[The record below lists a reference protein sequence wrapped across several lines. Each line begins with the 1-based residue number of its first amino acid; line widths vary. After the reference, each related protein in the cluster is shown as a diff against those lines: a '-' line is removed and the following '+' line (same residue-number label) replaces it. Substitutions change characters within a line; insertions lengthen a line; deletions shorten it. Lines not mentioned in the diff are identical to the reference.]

1 MDTRNVLK
9 IGSRERIRLGGF
21 FARWRHTGATLA
33 ASASLSLGIAGCGA
47 MPDGGNAA
55 GDSQV
60 GSTTSALRCTGDPT
74 NGDCPWKGTWA
85 RLLPH
90 NNVDV
95 THNWAP
101 TLIAGNPGWITFTVD
116 STNHYRMLQ
125 WHANG
130 RGPQWDY
137 FGPSTLT
144 WNSRL
149 AASLAND
156 TLAQPTFVVAG
167 KARSTDANN
176 NRILT
181 STGTMGVSGLNP
193 GNPIQTT
200 AFTLLDTN
208 ASHTYVTGGLPALAS
223 RRDGSGGGSMVV
235 TYFDDN
241 GSTIYAHHRLLPY
254 VSNTWTT
261 RITGPALPPGWKV
274 VYAPTIAYSA
284 PVFHIVVH
292 ARNAST
298 NQDALYETYFNYSG
312 GSAFFSDETGAAV
325 QGWKNQVIVP
335 PSVGINDDPWITV
348 SSALGI
354 TAYFRSG
361 TQIKE
366 TAYQG
371 PINYL
376 PVNPTAGISFASAP
390 AGTGDYAFDMGTQVI
405 VARTLSNQIY
415 FHDTNQDSSLEP

>member
-1 MDTRNVLK
+1 MDTIAFVNRASGKQVR
-9 IGSRERIRLGGF
+9 SSGF
-21 FARWRHTGATLA
+21 FARGGRCGATLA
-33 ASASLSLGIAGCGA
+33 SSAAVLVAVAGCGA
-47 MPDGGNAA
+47 MPEGGAA
-55 GDSQV
+55 GDDSQP

-74 NGDCPWKGTWA
+74 SGDCPWKGTWA

-95 THNWAP
+95 VHNWAP

-116 STNHYRMLQ
+116 STNHYRVLQ

-130 RGPQWDY
+130 RGPQWDF
-137 FGPSTLT
+137 FGPSNLT

-156 TLAQPTFVVAG
+156 TLTQPTFVVAG
-167 KARSTDANN
+167 KARSSDANN
-176 NRILT
+176 NRILV
-181 STGTMGVSGLNP
+181 STGVMGASGQNP
-193 GNPIQTT
+193 NNPTQTT
-200 AFTLLDTN
+200 GFTLLDTN
-208 ASHTYVTGGLPALAS
+208 ASHTYATGGLPALAA
-223 RRDGSGGGSMVV
+223 RHDGSGGGAMVV

-241 GSTIYAHHRLLPY
+241 GSTIYAHHRPLPY
-254 VSNTWTT
+254 ASNSWTG
-261 RITGPALPPGWKV
+261 RITGPALPSGWKV
-274 VYAPTIAYSA
+274 VYAPTIAYSF

-292 ARNAST
+292 ARNNST
-298 NQDALYETYFNYSG
+298 NQDALYETYFYSS
-312 GSAFFSDETGAAV
+312 GSSVFFSNETGSPV
-325 QGWKNQVIVP
+325 QGWKNQVVVP

-348 SSALGI
+348 SAALGI

-366 TAYQG
+366 TAYQS

-376 PVNPTAGISFASAP
+376 PVNPSAGISFASAP

-405 VARTLSNQIY
+405 VARTSSNQIY
-415 FHDTNQDSSLEP
+415 FHDTNNDGNLEP

>member
-1 MDTRNVLK
+1 MDIRETVT
-9 IGSRERIRLGGF
+9 GSKEQVRMEGWF
-21 FARWRHTGATLA
+21 SRWGRVGAALA
-33 ASASLSLGIAGCGA
+33 AGAALSLGAAGCGE
-47 MPDGGNAA
+47 MPGTGSA
-55 GDSQV
+55 GDDSQV
-60 GSTTSALRCTGDPT
+60 SGSSSALRCTADPT
-74 NGDCPWKGTWA
+74 SGDCPWKGTWA

-90 NNVDV
+90 NNIDV

-130 RGPQWDY
+130 RGPQWDF
-137 FGPSTLT
+137 FGPSNLT

-167 KARSTDANN
+167 KARSSDANN
-176 NRILT
+176 NRIMV
-181 STGTMGVSGLNP
+181 STGTMGASGQNP
-193 GNPIQTT
+193 ANPTQTT

-208 ASHTYVTGGLPALAS
+208 SAHTYATNGLPALAAS
-223 RRDGSGGGSMVV
+223 HDGSGGGSMVV

-241 GSTIYAHHRLLPY
+241 GTTIYAHHRQLPY
-254 VSNTWTT
+254 ATHSWTG
-261 RITGPALPPGWKV
+261 RLTGPGLPSGWKV
-274 VYAPTIAYSA
+274 VYAPTIAYSF

-292 ARNAST
+292 ARNNT
-298 NQDALYETYFNYSG
+298 LNQDALYETYFYFDGTN
-312 GSAFFSDETGAAV
+312 AFFSNETGSPV
-325 QGWKNQVIVP
+325 QGWKNQVVVP

-366 TAYQG
+366 TAYQS

-376 PVNPTAGISFASAP
+376 PVNPSAGISFASAP

-405 VARTLSNQIY
+405 VARTTSNQIY
-415 FHDTNQDSSLEP
+415 FHDTNQDSNLEP